1 MSVEF
6 RQRSLNEY
14 GQILWKRKW
23 LILLPTIAIATAV
36 GWIVLGLPSVY
47 ESTTRVV
54 VKPPAIP
61 ENFVPSLSSDKDLAL
76 RLNNISREVTSRPTL
91 ERLIKQFDPYKN
103 ERLRGESMEVQLE
116 RMRKDM
122 IVKIDASRNIAN
134 AFSISYRGNDPR
146 KTQLIAAE
154 IASGYVNAQAQS
166 NTTSSTTTK
175 EFFDQ
180 QIAEAKA
187 NLDVIDKR
195 RLQFMMG
202 NLENLPSQS
211 GSLLGQLTGLYER
224 QRAYIAEI
232 GRLRD
237 LRTSM
242 SAQLNDIKQQSELA
256 RADAL
261 DTIGDPK
268 NNALY
273 GQFAASKA
281 RLEAEL
287 KSMLTT
293 LKPQN
298 PDVKMKQAEIESVQQ
313 QMDQIVAEGKAKVE
327 ARQRRIM
334 ENPDL
339 RINGIEANLK
349 LMDGNLAR
357 LERQQEE
364 TNQQISEIEARINRV
379 PGAQV
384 ALDALNREYETQK
397 VVYDDLLGRSN
408 RANLGA
414 TVASNA
420 QGETIQVIEP
430 ANYPETPVAPKRG
443 MLFILGIVAGLA
455 VGLFLAVLFEVPSLL
470 TIQTRSDAEH
480 YTNLPVLVSIPLLL
494 TPQEER
500 RKRLRR
506 VMLTATAAVVT
517 VGSIPL
523 LIMLLKV
530 SNVFARFGA

>member
-6 RQRSLNEY
+6 RQRAVSEY

-23 LILLPTIAIATAV
+23 LILLPAIVIATAV
-36 GWIVLGLPSVY
+36 GYIVLGLPSVY

-54 VKPPAIP
+54 VRPPAIS
-61 ENFVPSLSSDKDLAL
+61 ENFAPTLSSDKDIAL
-76 RLNNISREVTSRPTL
+76 RLSNITREVTSRPRL
-91 ERLIKQFDPYKN
+91 ENLIKQYDPYKT
-103 ERLRGESMEVQLE
+103 ERLRGESMEAQIE
-116 RMRKDM
+116 RMRQGM
-122 IVKIDASRNIAN
+122 IVKPEANRNIAN

-146 KTQLIAAE
+146 KTQLIAAA
-154 IASGYVNAQAQS
+154 IASAYVDAQAL
-166 NTTSSTTTK
+166 SSTNIGTTTK

-180 QIAEAKA
+180 QIAEAKSR
-187 NLDVIDKR
+187 LDEIDKR

-202 NLENLPSQS
+202 NLENLPDQANT
-211 GSLLGQLTGLYER
+211 LLGQLTGLYER
-224 QRAYIAEI
+224 QRAYISEV

-237 LRTSM
+237 QRT
-242 SAQLNDIKQQSELA
+242 AITTQLNDVKQQSELA
-256 RADAL
+256 RVDAV
-261 DTIGDPK
+261 DNIGDPR
-268 NNALY
+268 NNPLY
-273 GQFAASKA
+273 GQFAANKA

-298 PDVKMKQAEIESVQQ
+298 PDVKMKQAEIDSVQQ
-313 QMDQIVAEGKAKVE
+313 QMDQIVAEGKARIE
-327 ARQRRIM
+327 TRQKRIM

-339 RINGIEANLK
+339 RISGYEANLK
-349 LMDGNLAR
+349 ILDGNLAR
-357 LERQQEE
+357 LERQQAE
-364 TNQQISEIEARINRV
+364 TSQQIAEIEGRINRV
-379 PGAQV
+379 PGARV
-384 ALDALNREYETQK
+384 TIDGLNREYETQK
-397 VVYDDLLGRSN
+397 VIYDDLLGRSS
-408 RANLGA
+408 RVNLGA
-414 TVASNA
+414 VVASNA

-430 ANYPETPVAPKRG
+430 ANYPEMPVAPKRG
-443 MLFILGIVAGLA
+443 MLLGLGLIAGLG